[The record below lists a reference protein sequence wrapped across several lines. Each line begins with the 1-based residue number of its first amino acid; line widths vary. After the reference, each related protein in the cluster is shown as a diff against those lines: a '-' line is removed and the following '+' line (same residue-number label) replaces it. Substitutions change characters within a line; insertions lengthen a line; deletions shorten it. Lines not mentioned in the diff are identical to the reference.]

1 MRQSTKRLLSSALA
15 LIFIVAAFIIFFS
28 LIKPV
33 YEDAQRMKGEEMSRK
48 LFVDNQKKVV
58 EKIKKLINDYKG
70 EEKIQEVAS
79 LVLPSNPDVAG
90 ALAQINNLAKVNNL
104 NPQGFSITVPSL
116 QNIAPTQSSKG
127 EQAGIAA
134 MISRPVGLLNIQTRL
149 SGSYGDFKT
158 FLKQLETNIR
168 ILDIKNLQM
177 GQAGKPNQDVY
188 SYDITVV
195 TYYQSH

>member
-33 YEDAQRMKGEEMSRK
+33 YEDAQRMRGEEMSRK
-48 LFVDNQKKVV
+48 LFIDNQKKVV

-70 EEKIQEVAS
+70 EENIQEVAS

-90 ALAQINNLAKVNNL
+90 ALAQINSLAKVNNL
-104 NPQGFSITVPSL
+104 NPQGFSIAVPSL
-116 QNIAPTQSSKG
+116 QNITPNLPSKG

-134 MISRPVGLLNIQTRL
+134 MISKPVGLLNIQTRF

-168 ILDIKNLQM
+168 ILDMKSLQM
-177 GQAGKPNQDVY
+177 GQAGKPSQDLY